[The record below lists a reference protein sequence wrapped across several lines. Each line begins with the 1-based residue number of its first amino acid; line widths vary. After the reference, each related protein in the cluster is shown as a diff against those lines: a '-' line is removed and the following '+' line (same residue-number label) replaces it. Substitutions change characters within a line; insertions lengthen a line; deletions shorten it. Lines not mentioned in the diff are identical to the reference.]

1 MPSSDTRI
9 VLSQPGTG
17 VFVLQAALA
26 LQEAGWL
33 QRFMTTIVDRP
44 HLRWRQ
50 WLTHSQWLDAQ
61 LRRRAVHELP
71 ASLVEAHPARELL
84 RLLVR
89 QFDRGGVWTDRVW
102 EWSELDFD
110 AWVARRGLGQAQAV
124 YAYEHAALRTFEAAG
139 ARGMRCVYDVP
150 APDNGFTQRVHDLEI
165 AAHPELDNAY
175 QRHLR
180 KHSARRTA
188 RRRREWEAADVVIA
202 NSEFSKS
209 TYAQAG
215 LDVSKVRVVPP
226 GAPPVCPENANRP
239 GGPSAAEPMRFLFVG
254 VVALHKGVHYL
265 LEAWRRLKVP
275 PGAATLELAGEIAL
289 PAAVLRNCPGSVRL
303 TGRLP
308 QKTIFQRYCQA
319 DALVFPALCDGFGM
333 VVTEAFSQGLP
344 VITTP
349 HAGASELVREGVN
362 GLIVPPSDSEAL
374 AGALDWC
381 LQHRAEL
388 HAMRSAARATAAAWQ
403 WSDYRLRLV
412 KELQDSPVFPS
423 PPTAAPRPV

>member
-1 MPSSDTRI
+1 MPPDTRI
-9 VLSQPGTG
+9 VLAQPGTG

-50 WLTHSQWLDAQ
+50 WLTHSHWLDAQ
-61 LRRRAVHELP
+61 LRRRAVHGLP
-71 ASLVEAHPARELL
+71 AALVESHPTRELL

-89 QFDRGGVWTDRVW
+89 QFDRDGVWTDRVW

-110 AWVARRGLGQAQAV
+110 AWVARRGLDHAQAV
-124 YAYEHAALRTFEAAG
+124 YAYEHAALSTFEAAK
-139 ARGMRCVYDVP
+139 ARGMRCIYDVP
-150 APDNGFTQRVHDLEI
+150 AADNGFAQRVYDHEI

-188 RRRREWEAADVVIA
+188 RRRREWQAADVIIA
-202 NSEFSKS
+202 GSEFSKS
-209 TYAQAG
+209 TYAEAG

-226 GAPPVCPENANRP
+226 GAPPVCPEGAERP
-239 GGPSAAEPMRFLFVG
+239 DGHNPAEPMRFLFVG
-254 VVALHKGVHYL
+254 VVALHKGVHHL

-275 PGAATLELAGEIAL
+275 PGTATLELAGEIAL
-289 PAAVLRNCPGSVRL
+289 PAAVLRNCPESVRL

-308 QKTIFQRYCQA
+308 PKAIFQRYRRS

-349 HAGASELVREGVN
+349 RAGASELVRDGIN
-362 GLIVPPSDSEAL
+362 GLIVPPSDPEAL
-374 AGALDWC
+374 AGAIDWC
-381 LQHRAEL
+381 LRHRTELYAMRAE
-388 HAMRSAARATAAAWQ
+388 ARVTAAAWQ
-403 WSDYRLRLV
+403 WSDYRLRLAM
-412 KELQDSPVFPS
+412 ELRKSPIFQ
-423 PPTAAPRPV
+423 APASAVTHPV